1 MDESLL
7 TIVIVDKSVYVYGMG
22 NGSRKSDTL
31 KLISLAHKV
40 RPHFRMRRSLWLLVI
55 GYPVGFL
62 NFDSDTAMYRN
73 TQYNTEKPSP
83 NEPYMSTCY
92 TILDPDG
99 FRIGSTNQL

>member
-22 NGSRKSDTL
+22 NGSRKCDTL

-40 RPHFRMRRSLWLLVI
+40 RPHVRMRRSLWLLVI

-83 NEPYMSTCY
+83 NKPYNTCLY
-92 TILDPDG
+92 MLHDS
-99 FRIGSTNQL
+99 GS

>member
-7 TIVIVDKSVYVYGMG
+7 TIVIVDKSVYGIG
-22 NGSRKSDTL
+22 NGSRKCDTL

-40 RPHFRMRRSLWLLVI
+40 RPHVRMRRSLWLLVI

-99 FRIGSTNQL
+99 FRIGSANQL

>member
-7 TIVIVDKSVYVYGMG
+7 TIVIVDKSVYGMG
-22 NGSRKSDTL
+22 NGSRKCDTL

-40 RPHFRMRRSLWLLVI
+40 RPHVRMRRSL
-55 GYPVGFL
+55 YPVGFL

-99 FRIGSTNQL
+99 FMIGSANQL